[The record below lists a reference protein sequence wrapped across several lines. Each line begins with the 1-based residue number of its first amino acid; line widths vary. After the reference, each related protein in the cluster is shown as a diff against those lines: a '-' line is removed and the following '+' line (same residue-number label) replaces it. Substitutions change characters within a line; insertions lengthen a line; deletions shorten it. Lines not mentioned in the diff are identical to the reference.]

1 MFSLNRVCVSV
12 NVRDQ
17 LTKTEHEWEHL
28 QERSRWPTPLSSWH
42 HWYGSQLNPV
52 QRHSSFASLISN
64 VLQVRPSVL
73 FGSGSGPDSPL
84 PDNSSSTL
92 SSPRMSVLLD
102 LSKREV
108 GHPPKK
114 RHYRRLYLG
123 SCPFSHHPQVM
134 SVGEGWNV
142 DWLVNRK
149 PRLPTQLSLHHNSI
163 CSTADAASIRLAIS
177 NPFLTSLGAITPLWR
192 GPIKHS

>member
-1 MFSLNRVCVSV
+1 M
-12 NVRDQ
+12 
-17 LTKTEHEWEHL
+17 
-28 QERSRWPTPLSSWH
+28 
-42 HWYGSQLNPV
+42 

-84 PDNSSSTL
+84 PNNSSSSGSTL

-102 LSKREV
+102 LSKWEV

-114 RHYRRLYLG
+114 RHFRRLCLG
-123 SCPFSHHPQVM
+123 SCPFRHHPQVM
-134 SVGEGWNV
+134 SIGEGWNV

-149 PRLPTQLSLHHNSI
+149 PRLPTQLSLHHDSI
-163 CSTADAASIRLAIS
+163 CSTADAASIRRGRS
-177 NPFLTSLGAITPLWR
+177 NPSLTWTN
-192 GPIKHS
+192 